1 MKMTYLFNLTAMN
14 FDRVTNPM
22 MKAFFV
28 KLSHQIEK
36 SDIPEGT
43 TMPVAV
49 DLPPEEPEEVIKLK
63 EEIESMKSQLE
74 KKNDSIQSL
83 LSQINEHKIANKN
96 LEKKVADLDF
106 SYEVLEAEKNCLQT
120 KNESL
125 EEELEEAKAAI
136 KPGLISVQDLMNEA
150 HTLDRAS
157 RLNLITSLE
166 RLLAHQSG
174 DIDKILESER
184 NSLNVEIKDEDYSQD
199 EDGRSVFVVIKT
211 LDKIFKKLGIVQ
223 KADNLKLARLYAYIS
238 GYKYTTIK
246 NRLPVDD
253 DIPERSKDEVRTV
266 QKLLNDVNSG
276 ISMN

>member
-1 MKMTYLFNLTAMN
+1 M
-14 FDRVTNPM
+14 
-22 MKAFFV
+22 
-28 KLSHQIEK
+28 
-36 SDIPEGT
+36 
-43 TMPVAV
+43 
-49 DLPPEEPEEVIKLK
+49 
-63 EEIESMKSQLE
+63 
-74 KKNDSIQSL
+74 
-83 LSQINEHKIANKN
+83 
-96 LEKKVADLDF
+96 
-106 SYEVLEAEKNCLQT
+106 LEAENGILKT
-120 KNESL
+120 KAESL
-125 EEELEEAKAAI
+125 EHELEDAKTDI
-136 KPGLISVQDLMNEA
+136 KPGFVSIQDLMNEA

>member
-1 MKMTYLFNLTAMN
+1 MVSRFFRKRTNVHCTA
-14 FDRVTNPM
+14 D
-22 MKAFFV
+22 A
-28 KLSHQIEK
+28 K
-36 SDIPEGT
+36 ST
-43 TMPVAV
+43 VVLMPKI
-49 DLPPEEPEEVIKLK
+49 LH
-63 EEIESMKSQLE
+63 
-74 KKNDSIQSL
+74 SL
-83 LSQINEHKIANKN
+83 LPKLLHFW
-96 LEKKVADLDF
+96 LPF
-106 SYEVLEAEKNCLQT
+106 T
-120 KNESL
+120 
-125 EEELEEAKAAI
+125 
-136 KPGLISVQDLMNEA
+136 LMNEA

-223 KADNLKLARLYAYIS
+223 KADNLKLARLYAFIS

-253 DIPERSKDEVRTV
+253 DIPERSKDEVR
-266 QKLLNDVNSG
+266 
-276 ISMN
+276 

>member
-1 MKMTYLFNLTAMN
+1 MLTLTTLQILDLHQCLMKMTYLFNLTAMN

-150 HTLDRAS
+150 RTLDRAS

-184 NSLNVEIKDEDYSQD
+184 NSLNVDIKDEDYSPGD
-199 EDGRSVFVVIKT
+199 DGRSVFVVP
-211 LDKIFKKLGIVQ
+211 KIRNYHPIH
-223 KADNLKLARLYAYIS
+223 D
-238 GYKYTTIK
+238 
-246 NRLPVDD
+246 
-253 DIPERSKDEVRTV
+253 
-266 QKLLNDVNSG
+266 
-276 ISMN
+276 

>member
-1 MKMTYLFNLTAMN
+1 
-14 FDRVTNPM
+14 M

-150 HTLDRAS
+150 RTLDRAS

-166 RLLAHQSG
+166 RLLYEPLPGS
-174 DIDKILESER
+174 LSES
-184 NSLNVEIKDEDYSQD
+184 
-199 EDGRSVFVVIKT
+199 
-211 LDKIFKKLGIVQ
+211 
-223 KADNLKLARLYAYIS
+223 
-238 GYKYTTIK
+238 
-246 NRLPVDD
+246 
-253 DIPERSKDEVRTV
+253 
-266 QKLLNDVNSG
+266 
-276 ISMN
+276 